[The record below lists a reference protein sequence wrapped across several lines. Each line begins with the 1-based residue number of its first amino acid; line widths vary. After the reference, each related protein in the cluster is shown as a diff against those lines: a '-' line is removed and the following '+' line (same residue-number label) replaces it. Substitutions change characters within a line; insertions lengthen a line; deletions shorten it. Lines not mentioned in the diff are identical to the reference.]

1 METHR
6 TTGERSRSY
15 LFPNRV
21 IVLVLLARAN
31 DRSRRNRFAFIGTSY
46 RVIQIGLSTHGNH
59 TLIEHGD
66 GLDFGTTISF
76 LLHCCLYKIEYST
89 SKLTKKTT
97 ALGLSGRVFLMVGL

>member
-6 TTGERSRSY
+6 ATGERSRSY
-15 LFPNRV
+15 LFPNKV
-21 IVLVLLARAN
+21 IVQILLAGGYAPF
-31 DRSRRNRFAFIGTSY
+31 RRRRIAFFGTSKAI
-46 RVIQIGLSTHGNH
+46 IQIGLSAYGNH

-89 SKLTKKTT
+89 SELTKKTT
-97 ALGLSGRVFLMVGL
+97 ALGLSGCIFLMVGL

>member
-1 METHR
+1 MYHFVLWCIFRDFAVTLSFPDCYRWFSHILND
-6 TTGERSRSY
+6 TLRSVPS
-15 LFPNRV
+15 
-21 IVLVLLARAN
+21 
-31 DRSRRNRFAFIGTSY
+31 
-46 RVIQIGLSTHGNH
+46 